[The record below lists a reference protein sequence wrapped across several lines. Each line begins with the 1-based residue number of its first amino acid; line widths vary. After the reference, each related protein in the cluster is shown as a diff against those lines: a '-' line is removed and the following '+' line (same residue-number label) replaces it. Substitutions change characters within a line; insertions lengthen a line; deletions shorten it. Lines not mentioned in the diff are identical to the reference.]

1 MNPEEEN
8 LINVNNEPPP
18 GETKDWKELTAFDP
32 NAFDLT
38 YAKPMSAYREE
49 VDEQFDKEEEAQI
62 QRFKRADF
70 FASKA
75 NSTPDVTMFSGQEEY
90 DLYKTWKS
98 SGSIEPKLTLEED
111 VEDKVH
117 LLDLDID
124 PDKTNLY
131 YNQKSDNTFVRKYY
145 NAS

>member
-32 NAFDLT
+32 SSFDLT

-70 FASKA
+70 LASRM
-75 NSTPDVTMFSGQEEY
+75 NSQMKDYTPDVTMFSGQEEF

-98 SGSIEPKLTLEED
+98 GGSIEPKLTL
-111 VEDKVH
+111 
-117 LLDLDID
+117 
-124 PDKTNLY
+124 
-131 YNQKSDNTFVRKYY
+131 
-145 NAS
+145 